1 PGLIPQYGTGY
12 PRVTHPFATPPP
24 SQRPGFSVRL
34 ACVKHAASVRPEPGS
49 NSPTMN
55 PDKTTNTQTN
65 ACRPQTQR
73 NPNRVPKNQLAKLTN
88 TLLSSQTT
96 RRTNPCGLEASGFA
110 PCWGR
115 EPCPRR
121 CFPVRFGPARS
132 DVRELYTSSRP
143 PKTGGSLKI

>member
-1 PGLIPQYGTGY
+1 
-12 PRVTHPFATPPP
+12 
-24 SQRPGFSVRL
+24 
-34 ACVKHAASVRPEPGS
+34 
-49 NSPTMN
+49 MN

-96 RRTNPCGLEASGFA
+96 RCINPCGLEASGFA

-143 PKTGGSLKI
+143 PKTGGSLKIVYAGQRPFSSEEAPRGPAPGRRARRNAFGTCEAHRSA

>member
-1 PGLIPQYGTGY
+1 M
-12 PRVTHPFATPPP
+12 
-24 SQRPGFSVRL
+24 
-34 ACVKHAASVRPEPGS
+34 HAGRKLKE
-49 NSPTMN
+49 
-55 PDKTTNTQTN
+55 TQTGF
-65 ACRPQTQR
+65 Q
-73 NPNRVPKNQLAKLTN
+73 KNQLAKLTN

-96 RRTNPCGLEASGFA
+96 RRINPCGLEASGFA

-143 PKTGGSLKI
+143 PKTGGSLKIVYAGQRPFSSEEAPRGPHPAAEHAATRSGPAKPIGAPPLGDGLPSHQQAHP